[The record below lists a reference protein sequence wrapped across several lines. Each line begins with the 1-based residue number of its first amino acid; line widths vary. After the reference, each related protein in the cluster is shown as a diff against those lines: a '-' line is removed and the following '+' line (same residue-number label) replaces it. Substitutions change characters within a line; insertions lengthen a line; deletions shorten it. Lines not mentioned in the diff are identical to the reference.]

1 MTTTPVSTAQPAGRK
16 AWLGLLTVLALVLLV
31 AMDGSVLYL
40 AMPRVTSS
48 ILPTADQAL
57 WILDIYGFVV
67 GLC

>member
-1 MTTTPVSTAQPAGRK
+1 MRSEFMTMTTTPLIAQPAGRK

-48 ILPTADQAL
+48 ILPTADQA
-57 WILDIYGFVV
+57 
-67 GLC
+67 C

>member
-1 MTTTPVSTAQPAGRK
+1 
-16 AWLGLLTVLALVLLV
+16 
-31 AMDGSVLYL
+31 MDGSVLYL